1 MGLAYKVIKLRLL
14 GKKLLQNLI
23 NQVWDVTVRGDCLSC
38 GASNHSKDNGGKNLN
53 NLISL
58 SGLLQNF
65 IVKHAETITI

>member
-23 NQVWDVTVRGDCLSC
+23 NQVWDVTVRGSC

-58 SGLLQNF
+58 IRLLQNF
-65 IVKHAETITI
+65 VKHAETITI